1 MSSSDAKL
9 IKLNFVAGFH
19 RESTQY
25 AEEGKW
31 YDGDRVRFR
40 AGKPE
45 VLRGFDLRVDE
56 TFDGNARD
64 LVTWSD
70 NNQFKRA
77 LWGTE
82 QKLYEHNGDQIFDVT
97 PVSVSVTLANVF
109 GTSAGSTRVCVSD
122 GSHGRKTGDF
132 VFFTSAAVIG
142 SDVTLDDVYPVSV
155 INSNVYAIESTITA
169 GATSTQAGAATLH
182 YLIGTGSENAVTGV
196 GYGAA
201 GYNAGVS
208 TAGARGWNQPTSTGA
223 SDFVSEITTWS
234 LDNWGEDVIANRRG
248 GTIYHWDT
256 DASTTPIRAV
266 KVSGSTNST
275 PTTVNSIIVSP
286 NDRHLIA
293 LGSNEFKTTASTNG
307 DFNPLTVRWSDQ
319 EDYTNWVPS
328 VSSTSGEVLLTDG
341 TRIVGGIRSRNAMN
355 IFTDNSMWQM
365 QFVGPP
371 FTFSFNQ
378 VGTNCGLISPH
389 SGTDYDGRTYWMDY
403 DNFYVFDG
411 TVRKLDCTVRRY
423 IFDNLNMDQKDKVF
437 CGVNSEFT
445 EIIWLYPSKTSSECD
460 SYVIFSPEENYW
472 TIGTCFWT
480 TFADKTVFGNTI
492 TTGVTAA
499 GSNLYNNEPTDIFT
513 GNGEALKSVLESG
526 DFEIAD
532 GNDIMF
538 LDRIIPDFDMSSG
551 TIQFS
556 IVTKQYPE
564 STESI
569 TKGPFTI
576 GSSTQKINLRARGR
590 QARIKVSC
598 ESTGTKWRWGS
609 VRVGVQPDGGR

>member
-1 MSSSDAKL
+1 MASKF
-9 IKLNFVAGFH
+9 IKVDFGSGIH

-25 AEEGKW
+25 AEDGKW
-31 YDGDRVRFR
+31 YNADRVRFR
-40 AGKPE
+40 SGKPE
-45 VLRGFDLRVDE
+45 NLRGFETKVSS

-64 LVTWSD
+64 LITWQD

-82 QKLYEHNGDQIFDVT
+82 QKLYEHNGDQIFDIT

-109 GTSAGSTRVCVSD
+109 GTSIGSTRVCVSD
-122 GSHGRKTGDF
+122 GAHGRKTGDF

-142 SDVTLDDVYPVSV
+142 SDVTLNDVYSVSV
-155 INSNVYAIESTITA
+155 INTNVYAIEVSGAA
-169 GATSTQAGAATLH
+169 GATSTQTGSATFH
-182 YLIGTGSENAVTGV
+182 YLIATGSENAVAGL

-208 TAGARGWNQPTSTGA
+208 IGGARAWNQPTSTGA
-223 SDFVSEITTWS
+223 SDFVSEITQWS
-234 LDNWGEDVIANRRG
+234 LDNWGEDVIASRRG
-248 GTIYHWDT
+248 GTIYYWDT
-256 DASTTPIRAV
+256 DASTTPIRAI
-266 KVSGSTNST
+266 KVSGTTNST
-275 PTTVNSIIVSP
+275 PTTVNSILVSP

-319 EDYTNWVPS
+319 EDYTNWIPS

-341 TRIVGGIRSRNAMN
+341 TRIVGGIRSRNAIN

-389 SGTDYDGRTYWMDY
+389 SGVDYDGRTYWMDY

-411 TVRKLDCTVRRY
+411 TLRKLECTVRRY
-423 IFDNLNMDQKDKVF
+423 IFDNLNFDQKDKVF

-445 EIIWLYPSKTSSECD
+445 EIIWLYPSKNSTECD

-492 TTGVTAA
+492 TTGTTVG
-499 GSNLYNNEPTDIFT
+499 GSNLYNNEPTDIYT
-513 GNGEALKSVLESG
+513 GNGQALKSVLESG
-526 DFEIAD
+526 DFEIDD
-532 GNDIMF
+532 GNSIMF
-538 LDRIIPDFDMSSG
+538 LDRIIPDFDMSNG

-556 IVTKQYPE
+556 ISTKQYPE
-564 STESI
+564 STEII

-590 QARIKVSC
+590 QARVKVSC

>member
-1 MSSSDAKL
+1 MASKF
-9 IKLNFVAGFH
+9 IKVDFGSGIH

-25 AEEGKW
+25 AEDGKW
-31 YDGDRVRFR
+31 YNADRVRFR
-40 AGKPE
+40 SGKPE
-45 VLRGFDLRVDE
+45 NLRGYE
-56 TFDGNARD
+56 TKVSAPFDGNARD
-64 LVTWSD
+64 IITWQD

-77 LWGTE
+77 MWGTD
-82 QKLYEHNGDQIFDVT
+82 QKLYQHNGDQIFDIT
-97 PVSVSVTLANVF
+97 PVSVSVTLANIF
-109 GTSAGSTRVCVSD
+109 GTSVGTTRVCVSD
-122 GSHGRKTGDF
+122 GAHGRSSGDW
-132 VFFTSAAVIG
+132 VFFTSVSTFG
-142 SDVTLDDVYPVSV
+142 SNITLEGVYSVSV
-155 INSNVYAIESTITA
+155 VNSNVYAIDSTITA
-169 GATSTQAGAATLH
+169 AATSTQAGAATIH
-182 YLIGTGSENAVTGV
+182 YLIGTGAETAITGL

-208 TAGARGWNQPTSTGA
+208 IGGARAWNQPTSTGA

-248 GTIYHWDT
+248 GTIYYWDT

-275 PTTVNSIIVSP
+275 PTTVNSILVSP

-319 EDYTNWVPS
+319 EDYTNWIPS

-365 QFVGPP
+365 EFVGPP
-371 FTFSFNQ
+371 FIFSFNQ

-411 TVRKLDCTVRRY
+411 TVRKLDCTVRRFV
-423 IFDNLNMDQKDKVF
+423 FDNLNIDQKDKVF

-445 EIIWLYPSKTSSECD
+445 EIIWLYPSKNSSECD

-499 GSNLYNNEPTDIFT
+499 GNNLYNNEPTDIYT

-532 GNDIMF
+532 GNEIMF

-564 STESI
+564 STETI

-576 GSSTQKINLRARGR
+576 GSSTQKVNLRARGR

-598 ESTGTKWRWGS
+598 ETTGTKWRWGS
-609 VRVGVQPDGGR
+609 VRIGVQPDGGR